1 MRVVLLLVVVV
12 VVGVLIRATL
22 FSGGEETPI
31 VAEVSAPASEE
42 VSEPASEE
50 VSEPASEEVSE
61 PASEEIAE
69 ETMVAEPKEPPA
81 SDETQPEP
89 APDLIAPK
97 FDVVRVD
104 KQGNAVV
111 AGVASPNSTVQVLG
125 NGAEVAR
132 AQTDGSGNFVALF
145 DIPAGQPPLVLELVA
160 DPDGAQIKS
169 AESFT
174 ILPIDPTHKT
184 APLIVAKDDEGVTL
198 LQAEPIAPS
207 ATDSVTEIQID
218 TIDYGA
224 TGDVIIKGRANA
236 DGRVR
241 VSIKDGTPIESPI
254 TDGAWQVSLPDVAVG
269 EHALLVEALDETNTI
284 TATIDSTLN
293 RALPQTA
300 DGNRQVTI
308 QAGDHLWALAYES
321 YGDGLRYLQIFEAN
335 KELIQ
340 NPDLIFPGQIF
351 NIPQIDTPTTE

>member
-31 VAEVSAPASEE
+31 VAEGAEVSAPASEETAEE

-50 VSEPASEEVSE
+50 VAEPAS
-61 PASEEIAE
+61 E

-132 AQTDGSGNFVALF
+132 AQTDSSGNFVALF
-145 DIPAGQPPLVLELVA
+145 DIPAGQPPLVSELVA
-160 DPDGAQIKS
+160 DPDGAEIKS

-269 EHALLVEALDETNTI
+269 EHGLLVEALDETNTI

-293 RALPQTA
+293 RVSPQTA

>member
-42 VSEPASEE
+42 TAEE
-50 VSEPASEEVSE
+50 VSEPASEEVAE
-61 PASEEIAE
+61 PASE

-145 DIPAGQPPLVLELVA
+145 DIPAGQPPLVSELVA
-160 DPDGAQIKS
+160 DPDGAEIKS

-224 TGDVIIKGRANA
+224 TGDVIIKRSRQRRWARSRVHHGWHA
-236 DGRVR
+236 D
-241 VSIKDGTPIESPI
+241 
-254 TDGAWQVSLPDVAVG
+254 
-269 EHALLVEALDETNTI
+269 
-284 TATIDSTLN
+284 
-293 RALPQTA
+293 
-300 DGNRQVTI
+300 
-308 QAGDHLWALAYES
+308 
-321 YGDGLRYLQIFEAN
+321 
-335 KELIQ
+335 
-340 NPDLIFPGQIF
+340 
-351 NIPQIDTPTTE
+351 

>member
-12 VVGVLIRATL
+12 VVGVLIRVTL

-42 VSEPASEE
+42 TAEPASEE
-50 VSEPASEEVSE
+50 TT
-61 PASEEIAE
+61 E

-132 AQTDGSGNFVALF
+132 AQTDSSGNFVALF

-207 ATDSVTEIQID
+207 ASDSITEIQID

-224 TGDVIIKGRANA
+224 TGDVIISGRANA

-241 VSIKDGTPIESPI
+241 VSIGSTPIESPI
-254 TDGAWQVSLPDVAVG
+254 TDGAWQVSLPDIAVG
-269 EHALLVEALDETNTI
+269 IHTILVEALDETNTI
-284 TATIDSTLN
+284 TATIESPFK
-293 RALPQTA
+293 REIPRQTA
-300 DGNRQVTI
+300 GGGPVQVTI
-308 QAGDHLWALAYES
+308 QPGNHLWGLAYER
-321 YGDGLRYLQIFEAN
+321 YGDGFRYLQIFEAN
-335 KELIQ
+335 KDLIQ
-340 NPDLIFPGQIF
+340 NPDLIYPGQIF
-351 NIPQIDTPTTE
+351 DLPQIDTPTTE